1 MTKVIA
7 FIRGNAIAI
16 AALFLALSGGYAIAA
31 TTNSNT
37 FHGCVVKKTGELFVK
52 SRCSKGQR
60 KISWNQQGPRGKTG
74 TTGAPGQAPPSA
86 WAIVSNA
93 GQAEPTDGITATHV
107 SAGTYQLTVTAS
119 VCAGAQNAP
128 LVSVSDGNPP
138 NGQTA
143 GAFPV
148 AWVGDTGTNQFTVYT
163 GVVVNG
169 MFTPTDHTFNIED
182 VCN

>member
-1 MTKVIA
+1 MTKAIA

-31 TTNSNT
+31 TTSSNT
-37 FHGCVVKKTGELFVK
+37 LQGCVVKKTGELLVK

-74 TTGAPGQAPPSA
+74 SMGNPGQAPPSA
-86 WAIVSNA
+86 WAIVSNN
-93 GQAEPTDGITATHV
+93 GEAEPTDGISVKHI
-107 SAGTYQLTVTAS
+107 SAGTYQVTVTAS
-119 VCAGAQNAP
+119 QCVDKQNAP
-128 LVSVSDGNPP
+128 VVSVSDGNPP
-138 NGQTA
+138 NGQAA

-148 AWVGDTGTNQFTVYT
+148 AWVAVQGSGPFTVYT

-169 MFTPTDHTFNIED
+169 TFTPTDHTFNIQD
-182 VCN
+182 VCG